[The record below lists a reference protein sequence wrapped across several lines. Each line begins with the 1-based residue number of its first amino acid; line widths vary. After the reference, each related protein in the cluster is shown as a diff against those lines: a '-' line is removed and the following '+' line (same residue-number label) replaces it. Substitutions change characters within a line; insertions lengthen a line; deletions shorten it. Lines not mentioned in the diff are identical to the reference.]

1 MQREEAVTLHNL
13 GRAYENL
20 HEWED
25 ARRSFG
31 ESLALCRQLGYPR
44 GEAYALRGLA
54 AVANASGDPQ
64 GALETLAHAEQL
76 QRQTPDARLRAQIQL
91 ARGIA
96 YHKLGKLSDSTAA
109 LEDAL
114 EVFRQADAMGEL
126 NATYSELAE
135 VYSQSG

>member
-1 MQREEAVTLHNL
+1 MKPECSGKQAVTLHNL

-20 HEWED
+20 HEWDESRKSFAASLAVSSPARLS
-25 ARRSFG
+25 ARRSV
-31 ESLALCRQLGYPR
+31 CP
-44 GEAYALRGLA
+44 RGLA

-64 GALETLAHAEQL
+64 GALETLARAESL

-96 YHKLGKLSDSTAA
+96 YHKLDRLPESIAA

-114 EVFRQADAMGEL
+114 EVFRQPMPWA
-126 NATYSELAE
+126 S
-135 VYSQSG
+135 